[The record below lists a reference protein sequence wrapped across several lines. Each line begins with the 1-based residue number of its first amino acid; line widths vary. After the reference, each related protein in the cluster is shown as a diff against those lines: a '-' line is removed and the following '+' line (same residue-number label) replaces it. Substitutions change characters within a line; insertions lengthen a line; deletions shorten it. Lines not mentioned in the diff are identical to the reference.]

1 MLKNRTHPYSN
12 DLFRFFVKVR
22 RLCGGIGGVGGCRVG
37 LGMGGGGR
45 MGKEW
50 ALPLSD
56 WLNQG
61 VSVAACLLEGE
72 S

>member
-1 MLKNRTHPYSN
+1 MP
-12 DLFRFFVKVR
+12 
-22 RLCGGIGGVGGCRVG
+22 GGVGD
-37 LGMGGGGR
+37 GGGGR
-45 MGKEW
+45 MGEEW

>member
-1 MLKNRTHPYSN
+1 M
-12 DLFRFFVKVR
+12 R
-22 RLCGGIGGVGGCRVG
+22 RLCGGIGGVGGCRVVMG
-37 LGMGGGGR
+37 GVGGGGR
-45 MGKEW
+45 MGEEW